1 MPPPPLRQNSNSQL
15 IREHYIIIFVVVYK
29 VNRISSLVISVGFL
43 LFILNFKLV
52 PCLTLIIIKP
62 AKKFHN
68 MSQLFSDP
76 QPTLMTLPAEIQ
88 LKILGYVMASE
99 APVDLQEFVELGRE
113 LQNLR
118 ETSWE
123 SDGEAEP
130 VVLEERILSIKAGQS
145 SVASA
150 LCGPCNNF
158 LTELHPSQKEH
169 YLDWL
174 LINST
179 CRRFRELGK
188 VAFFSEK
195 CFIIKPSFLTVL
207 SQALARNLS
216 AADADTALT
225 QIRHVI
231 APLTFDSSTAR
242 DFRILGRYHALR
254 CIKILSIKHR
264 KYAAIIRS
272 TGRPAVEDLAAVDR
286 IPSPQ
291 ELLDLLRYFGLQVD
305 RLRVDLIND
314 EDKDILDCLTS
325 EVYPGLRRSA
335 AREARRWKG

>member
-1 MPPPPLRQNSNSQL
+1 
-15 IREHYIIIFVVVYK
+15 
-29 VNRISSLVISVGFL
+29 
-43 LFILNFKLV
+43 
-52 PCLTLIIIKP
+52 
-62 AKKFHN
+62 
-68 MSQLFSDP
+68 MSQPFSDP
-76 QPTLMTLPAEIQ
+76 RPTLMTLPAEIQ

-99 APVDLQEFVELGRE
+99 APVDLQEFVELGGE
-113 LQNLR
+113 LQNIR
-118 ETSWE
+118 ETSREAWSWE

-130 VVLEERILSIKAGQS
+130 VVLEERILSTKASQS
-145 SVASA
+145 SAAWA
-150 LCGPCNNF
+150 LSGPCNSF
-158 LTELHPSQKEH
+158 FTELHPSQKEH

-188 VAFFSEK
+188 VVFFSEK
-195 CFIIKPSFLTVL
+195 CFIIKPCFLKVL
-207 SQALARNLS
+207 SQAAARNLS
-216 AADADTALT
+216 TADADTALA

-242 DFRILGRYHALR
+242 DFRILARYHALR

-286 IPSPQ
+286 IPSPL
-291 ELLDLLRYFGLQVD
+291 ELLDFLRYFGLQVD

-314 EDKDILDCLTS
+314 DDKDILECLAS

-335 AREARRWKG
+335 AREARRWKGWGSGRRDGAIWSNAIHHSSSPSPFIWELMAPQLGELVSIWRGNLERLLHESDW